1 MLGVSVRALAD
12 AIAPALIAALA
23 MAMIVTLVGSRLAAD
38 AATSRDLAILVAVGA
53 AAYAGWLML
62 FSRSVVR
69 DLIAL
74 VRKQPLQAD

>member
-1 MLGVSVRALAD
+1 MGSMSEHPTGLDDPEYATFAWRRYRRMLGW
-12 AIAPALIAALA
+12 
-23 MAMIVTLVGSRLAAD
+23 MT
-38 AATSRDLAILVAVGA
+38 
-53 AAYAGWLML
+53 L